1 MRIQIVDPGDKIAVN
16 SVATSE
22 HDLEEGGKKEGLIG
36 NNTDSSHEAK
46 DSYKTMVVISDKIQK
61 VNITIL

>member
-1 MRIQIVDPGDKIAVN
+1 MGIQIVDPRDKMAVN
-16 SVATSE
+16 SVTSE
-22 HDLEEGGKKEGLIG
+22 PDLEEGGKKEGLMG
-36 NNTDSSHEAK
+36 NNSDSSHEAK